1 MYGFANAYSN
11 NITLGLTERLEGGTN
26 AFFYGQLAGDNVALI
41 QGFFEVLGAATV
53 TASKPFAYD
62 VGTVTA
68 TSLSLATVDGL
79 LPFGEMLA
87 GFGVLTYS
95 AYWAYHNLD
104 FALDRDVVVPFPIA
118 VPDDLP
124 LDETDPPVD
133 VFYHYTNEVGLA
145 GITSSQLL
153 LPNIQGKVYM
163 TKSFLSPAEV
173 ENSIFIGNPFYEG
186 HGKIVVV
193 FYVRNHQRAQ
203 IFKDEENYH
212 EYYFTGGTLRLHGQ
226 IIYAGP
232 NLIGQ

>member
-1 MYGFANAYSN
+1 M
-11 NITLGLTERLEGGTN
+11 
-26 AFFYGQLAGDNVALI
+26 
-41 QGFFEVLGAATV
+41 
-53 TASKPFAYD
+53 
-62 VGTVTA
+62 
-68 TSLSLATVDGL
+68 
-79 LPFGEMLA
+79 
-87 GFGVLTYS
+87 YS
-95 AYWAYHNLD
+95 AYWAYHNLN

-133 VFYHYTNEVGLA
+133 VFYHYTNEDGLA

-186 HGKIVVV
+186 HGKNVVV